1 MKAMRLEK
9 LKGDRKGQNSIRLN
23 DQWRL
28 IVEFEGKDQNTTVN
42 IIEVV
47 DYH

>member
-1 MKAMRLEK
+1 M
-9 LKGDRKGQNSIRLN
+9 RLN

-28 IVEFEGKDQNTTVN
+28 IVEYEEAGSGKTAVVVT
-42 IIEVV
+42 IE